1 MTRWQT
7 SLRRL
12 NLKPSSLRAYIS
24 SGYGFESW
32 LRSAKKTNLDGLIDS
47 GDLETAKALILEYVR
62 SYLGGSP
69 LQNRGFIGH
78 ITRIFSAS
86 GRKLPFKELISATT
100 K

>member
-1 MTRWQT
+1 LTRWQDA
-7 SLRRL
+7 LGRL

-24 SGYGFESW
+24 SGYGFDSW
-32 LRSAKKTNLDGLIDS
+32 LRSVKKTDLDSVIEGELD
-47 GDLETAKALILEYVR
+47 TAKALILDYVR

-86 GRKLPFKELISATT
+86 GRKLPFKELIGLRRLM
-100 K
+100 